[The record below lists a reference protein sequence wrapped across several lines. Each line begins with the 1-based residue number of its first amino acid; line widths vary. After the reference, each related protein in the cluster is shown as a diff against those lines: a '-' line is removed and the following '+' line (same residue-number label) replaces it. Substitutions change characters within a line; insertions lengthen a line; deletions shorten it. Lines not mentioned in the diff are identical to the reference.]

1 MNIFVKLMIC
11 VSVVLSLINI
21 SYANNLDDILSALQK
36 AKFSEKED
44 LLSQI
49 AEIKSNKSL
58 IILKHI
64 ESGNLY
70 YTKSEKITVYAEKI
84 DKNYKITDIL
94 TGNNLGQVKKNK
106 IKRISLNN
114 KLRKHVRVLIA
125 KASLVSEDKNIRIN
139 AAKTIFETS
148 SFELLPLI
156 DSSLVNE
163 KNKSVTTQRCSKIV
177 FDTINF
183 RL

>member
-49 AEIKSNKSL
+49 ADIKSNKSL

-70 YTKSEKITVYAEKI
+70 YTKSEKITVYA
-84 DKNYKITDIL
+84 KN
-94 TGNNLGQVKKNK
+94 
-106 IKRISLNN
+106 
-114 KLRKHVRVLIA
+114 
-125 KASLVSEDKNIRIN
+125 
-139 AAKTIFETS
+139 
-148 SFELLPLI
+148 
-156 DSSLVNE
+156 
-163 KNKSVTTQRCSKIV
+163 
-177 FDTINF
+177 
-183 RL
+183 